1 MESSVKKCK
10 LGLLPWQ
17 HELNLVITEC
27 KWVSLKSSCK
37 KNMCKKT
44 VNNTFNDVHN
54 IMITTIFFFAAQLS
68 LVISLFLSFRLNV
81 KIYFLN

>member
-1 MESSVKKCK
+1 MSKFKKFM
-10 LGLLPWQ
+10 Q
-17 HELNLVITEC
+17 
-27 KWVSLKSSCK
+27 K
-37 KNMCKKT
+37 KNKCKKT
-44 VNNTFNDVHN
+44 VNNTFNDAYN